1 MYPISFTHFSVILPL
16 VFIGLSMAA
25 VAAFIWSRR
34 HTARWTIEITLLLV
48 ALFIWTFGYA
58 AELVLPALSTKL
70 LLAKVQYVGITAVP
84 FFWLTFALQ
93 FAGYQRLI
101 TRQRLYWLAVIPV
114 LTLLLAFTNE
124 WHGLVWSSVTL
135 DSSSVIDILQLGHG
149 LWFWV
154 YNVFAQLCMV
164 IGSIVLI
171 LYLNN
176 IHRYHHWRVRLLA
189 FLPLMP
195 LLGNLAYLFDWVP
208 IPGLDLTPYAF
219 SVSGFFLAWGI
230 YRLELFDINPVA
242 RQTAVSSIKDGLVVL
257 DNQQRI
263 IDINPAACRILDREA
278 EAVIGKH
285 LIAVIRKEPD
295 LVACYQRVINA
306 TSASVF
312 DLTFNGRSYDVDL
325 SKVKDDFGVT
335 RAWIVSFRD
344 ISERKETEKELAQ
357 QKSLFEGIAKI
368 AKALAEGHNPRVRF
382 QNALN
387 TTAVLAQAE
396 NGSLF
401 ILNEHKELT
410 NAYFTSEV
418 MPSAEL
424 KRFLQQIS
432 TQGMLG
438 WMVENQKLV
447 IIPDTREDPRWVR
460 TPEWLLNPL
469 SVLAIPIVHKEHLIG
484 ILTLEHSQA
493 NFFQPEAAD
502 ILSAATSQIALGLE
516 NVRMYELEMQ
526 HAAQQKTLYE
536 VLRQINLHLDSQ
548 TFIQN
553 TVNVIQRHIAW
564 KAVHIFVPDESQTA
578 FSIAAST
585 FKNGKLLATIAQ
597 SKQTQEIVSQAFHS
611 SETQNIANM
620 RLARGETVLPLSS
633 MIAVPM
639 VYKKEKLGIL
649 VAQDGKT
656 AVFNTE
662 ETWLAESLAE
672 AIALAWS
679 NARLH
684 NQTKLQLR
692 EQTAIRQAVA
702 AITSTLDLPTLLHQL
717 AQQMGEAINAT
728 SVLIHRYEPDTKRSE
743 VLARF
748 HAPDA
753 TKEERT
759 QCEKWRQ
766 QIDTKHLT
774 DKLKG
779 TLIFKA
785 AANGKNGA
793 AHQNETNPMLTLP
806 LHVGHKTIAF
816 AELWNSRD
824 SQEFTQ
830 KEISLA
836 RTIAQHA
843 AIAIEN
849 ANLFQAINEE
859 QGRLTA
865 LIQSSRDGIILV
877 GTNRRILIVN
887 DTALKMLQQQF
898 EGAPAW
904 IGRTLSEILSHLM
917 ESYSQVVRSMQIIP
931 AGQDLKTGEFKLGEK
946 IIHWQNL
953 LVNADNQAVGHLLLL
968 RDITDERLLE
978 RMRDDLTHTM
988 VHDLRNPI
996 GATKISL
1003 DLLAMTAQKELS
1015 EKSMGLVQRAAAI
1028 TDRTLDLVNQILDIS
1043 QLESGKMPL
1052 TQEAFDLR
1060 ELVDEVLETQSAIA
1074 TEKRIAL
1081 EMRLPRQL
1089 PQAWADRKL
1098 MARVLQNLVGNALK
1112 FTPVGGKVTVGVSNG
1127 RSAANEPLQLTITDT
1142 GGGIPDAIRPHLFQK
1157 FATGDQKE
1165 RGNGLGLA
1173 FCKMVQDN
1181 HGEKIEIL
1189 DSSPQGT
1196 TFGLTLAVFRPNG
1209 LLQRAR
1215 LTAAK
1220 VP

>member
-1 MYPISFTHFSVILPL
+1 
-16 VFIGLSMAA
+16 MAA
-25 VAAFIWSRR
+25 VTAFIWVRR
-34 HTARWTIEITLLLV
+34 QTARWTIDITLLLT
-48 ALFIWTFGYA
+48 ALFIWTMGYA
-58 AELVLPALSTKL
+58 AELTLPAQWLKL
-70 LLAKVQYVGITAVP
+70 WMAKVQYVGITAVP
-84 FFWLTFALQ
+84 VFWLTFALE
-93 FAGYQRLI
+93 FAGYHHLLSRKRLV
-101 TRQRLYWLAVIPV
+101 WLGVIPM
-114 LTLLLAFTNE
+114 LTLLLAFSND
-124 WHGLVWSSVTL
+124 WHGLIWSSVTL
-135 DSSSVIDILQLGHG
+135 DTSGVIDILQLGHG
-149 LWFWV
+149 IWFWV
-154 YNVFAQLCMV
+154 FNVFAQVCMMV
-164 IGSIVLI
+164 GSIILI

-176 IHRYHHWRVRLLA
+176 IHRTHHWRVRLLA
-189 FLPLMP
+189 VLPLMP

-242 RQTAVSSIKDGLVVL
+242 RQTAVGSIKDGLVVL
-257 DNQQRI
+257 DTQQRI
-263 IDINPAACRILDREA
+263 IDINPAACRILDRDA
-278 EAVIGKH
+278 EAVIGKNI
-285 LIAVIRKEPD
+285 IAVIRKEPT

-306 TSASVF
+306 SSAAVF
-312 DLTFNGRSYDVDL
+312 DLTFNGRSYDLNL

-344 ISERKETEKELAQ
+344 ISERKQTEQALAQ
-357 QKSLFEGIAKI
+357 QKALFEGIAKI

-387 TTAVLAQAE
+387 ATAVLAEAE

-401 ILNEHKELT
+401 ILNEHQELT
-410 NAYFTSEV
+410 NAYFTSQ
-418 MPSAEL
+418 MLPSSEL

-432 TQGMLG
+432 TKGMLG
-438 WMVENQKLV
+438 WMIENQKLV
-447 IIPDTREDPRWVR
+447 IIPDTRQDERWVP
-460 TPEWLLNPL
+460 TPEWLMNPL
-469 SVLAIPIVHKEHLIG
+469 SVLAIPVMHKEHLIG

-502 ILSAATSQIALGLE
+502 MLSAATDQIALGLE

-526 HAAQQKTLYE
+526 HAAQQKTLYQ
-536 VLRQINLHLDSQ
+536 VLRQINLHLDSHS
-548 TFIQN
+548 FIQN

-564 KAVHIFVPDESQTA
+564 KAVHIFVADENEAS
-578 FSIAAST
+578 FSIEAST

-597 SKQTQEIVSQAFHS
+597 ARQIQETISQAFHS
-611 SETQNIANM
+611 GETQNIANL
-620 RLARGETVLPLSS
+620 RLTRDETILPLSS

-639 VYKKEKLGIL
+639 IYKKEKLGVL
-649 VAQDGKT
+649 VAQDGKA
-656 AVFNTE
+656 AVFNPE
-662 ETWLAESLAE
+662 EAWLVESLAE

-702 AITSTLDLPTLLHQL
+702 AITSTLDLHTLLNQL
-717 AQQMGEAINAT
+717 AEQMGEAINAT
-728 SVLIHRYEPDTKRSE
+728 SVLIHRYEPDTKQSE

-748 HAPDA
+748 HAPEA

-759 QCEKWRQ
+759 QCKKWRQ
-766 QIDTKHLT
+766 HINTNHLT

-779 TLIFKA
+779 TLIFNA
-785 AANGKNGA
+785 ATNGKNGA
-793 AHQNETNPMLTLP
+793 ATRAEINPILTLP

-824 SQEFTQ
+824 NQEFTQ
-830 KEISLA
+830 KEIALA

-859 QGRLTA
+859 QSRLTA

-877 GTNRRILIVN
+877 GTNRRILVVN
-887 DTALKMLQQQF
+887 DMALKMLQQD
-898 EGAPAW
+898 EAAPDW
-904 IGRTLSEILSHLM
+904 VGRTLSEGLSHLV
-917 ESYSQVVRSMQIIP
+917 ESYPQEIRAMQIVP
-931 AGQDLKTGEFKLGEK
+931 AGHDLKTGEFKLGEK
-946 IIHWQNL
+946 IIFWQNL
-953 LVNADNQAVGHLLLL
+953 LVNADTQPIGHLLLL

-1003 DLLAMTAQKELS
+1003 DLLAVTAQKELS
-1015 EKSMGLVQRAAAI
+1015 EKSMALVQRAVSI

-1043 QLESGKMPL
+1043 QLESGKMPI

-1060 ELVDEVLETQSAIA
+1060 ELIDEVLETQSAIA

-1081 EMRLPRQL
+1081 ETRLPRKL
-1089 PQAWADRKL
+1089 PLVWADRSL

-1112 FTPVGGKVTVGVSNG
+1112 FTPVGGQVTVGMSNG
-1127 RSAANEPLQLTITDT
+1127 RSTPNDPLQLTITDT
-1142 GGGIPDAIRPHLFQK
+1142 GSGIPDAIRPHLFQK

-1209 LLQRAR
+1209 LLQRAQ